1 MYCVPVTF
9 VLRCCNMQNLK
20 LAQNVFRV
28 AERKGCTP
36 GQLAL
41 AWLLHKGDDV
51 VPIPGRQVICRR
63 RDSWLLPGRLHR
75 RADRRAAGI
84 TS

>member
-1 MYCVPVTF
+1 
-9 VLRCCNMQNLK
+9 MQNLK

-51 VPIPGRQVICRR
+51 VPIPGEDMPSAVGGTLGCCLGAVCTVVLAGQT
-63 RDSWLLPGRLHR
+63 
-75 RADRRAAGI
+75 AGI
-84 TS
+84 ASFIGL